1 MGDIMRDMELQDPR
15 NRKMQNLI
23 AFSVSAGIHLAGLLA
38 LLSINACGKES
49 SSKDA
54 VPDSAPKEK
63 AEAKEVDKV
72 QQDNRHREEMA
83 PNGLPLPPGGIR
95 PIESEECGRATTNLV
110 VQAGDTLWTIARR
123 CKTTPAKLAKM
134 NGKDVKALS
143 SLRVGQVLKVPVQ

>member
-1 MGDIMRDMELQDPR
+1 MELQDPR

-38 LLSINACGKES
+38 LLSINACGKEP

-54 VPDSAPKEK
+54 VPDSAPKER

-72 QQDNRHREEMA
+72 QQDNRHREETA
-83 PNGLPLPPGGIR
+83 PNELPLPPGGIR
-95 PIESEECGRATTNLV
+95 PIESEECERATTNLV

-143 SLRVGQVLKVPVQ
+143 SLRVGQVLKVPVP

>member
-1 MGDIMRDMELQDPR
+1 MELRDPR

-23 AFSVSAGIHLAGLLA
+23 AFSVSAGIHLAGLLM

-54 VPDSAPKEK
+54 VPDSAPNER
-63 AEAKEVDKV
+63 AESKEVAAAS
-72 QQDNRHREEMA
+72 QDNRHREA
-83 PNGLPLPPGGIR
+83 AADGLPAKPGGIG
-95 PIESEECGRATTNLV
+95 PIEPEERECATTNHV

-134 NGKDVKALS
+134 NGTDVKALS
-143 SLRVGQVLKVPVQ
+143 SLRVGQVLRVPVQ

>member
-1 MGDIMRDMELQDPR
+1 MDLRDPR

-23 AFSVSAGIHLAGLLA
+23 AFSVSAGIHLTGLLA
-38 LLSINACGKES
+38 LLSIDAC
-49 SSKDA
+49 SKDS
-54 VPDSAPKEK
+54 PDEVVATAGMPLEIP
-63 AEAKEVDKV
+63 EIKEVNEV
-72 QQDNRHREEMA
+72 QKRNRHREETA
-83 PNGLPLPPGGIR
+83 PNELPLPPGGIR
-95 PIESEECGRATTNLV
+95 PIESEECERATTNLV

>member
-1 MGDIMRDMELQDPR
+1 MELQDPR

-38 LLSINACGKES
+38 LLSINACGKEP

-54 VPDSAPKEK
+54 VPDSAPKER

-72 QQDNRHREEMA
+72 QQDNRHREVA
-83 PNGLPLPPGGIR
+83 ASDGLPAKPGGIS
-95 PIESEECGRATTNLV
+95 PIEPEERECGTTNYV

-134 NGKDVKALS
+134 NGTDVKALS

>member
-1 MGDIMRDMELQDPR
+1 MELQDPR

-38 LLSINACGKES
+38 LLSINACGKEP

-54 VPDSAPKEK
+54 VPDSAPKER

-72 QQDNRHREEMA
+72 QQDNRHREVA
-83 PNGLPLPPGGIR
+83 ASDGLPAKPGGIS
-95 PIESEECGRATTNLV
+95 PIEPEEGECATTNLV

>member
-1 MGDIMRDMELQDPR
+1 MELQDPR

-38 LLSINACGKES
+38 LLSINACGKEPP
-49 SSKDA
+49 SKDA
-54 VPDSAPKEK
+54 VPDIAPNER
-63 AEAKEVDKV
+63 AESKEVAAAP
-72 QQDNRHREEMA
+72 QDNRHREA
-83 PNGLPLPPGGIR
+83 AASDGLPTKPGGIGPMEPEER
-95 PIESEECGRATTNLV
+95 ECGTTNYV

>member
-1 MGDIMRDMELQDPR
+1 
-15 NRKMQNLI
+15 MQNLI

-38 LLSINACGKES
+38 LLSINACGKEP

-54 VPDSAPKEK
+54 VPDSAPKER

-72 QQDNRHREEMA
+72 QQDEE
-83 PNGLPLPPGGIR
+83 G
-95 PIESEECGRATTNLV
+95 ECVTTNLV